1 MIVLIGSEKGGTGK
15 TTIACNLAVA
25 LAVAGRDVVLVDADP
40 QASAARWA
48 ERRAEQQPERPP
60 VHCVQRTGNVYKTVV
75 DLAGRYDEVIIDAGG
90 RDSHELRSAML
101 AAHRVLV
108 PARPSQLDL
117 EAALHV
123 DELAQ
128 AAGASRTDGGPALTA
143 VLSQCPTHH
152 MNSETEAARGYLEQF
167 TSMRLAASRISERKA
182 FRDAITAGLGVV
194 EMDNRAAVDEI
205 QALVSE
211 IYKG

>member
-15 TTIACNLAVA
+15 TTLAVNIAVA
-25 LAVAGRDVVLVDADP
+25 LAAAGRDVVLVDADP

-48 ERRAEQQPERPP
+48 ERRSEQQSDRPP
-60 VHCVQRTGNVYKTVV
+60 VHCVQRTGNVYKTIV
-75 DLAGRYDEVIIDAGG
+75 DLAGRYAEVIVDAGG

-128 AAGASRTDGGPALTA
+128 AASASRTDGGPALTA

-167 TSMRLAASRISERKA
+167 TSMRLATSRVSERKA
-182 FRDAITAGLGVV
+182 FRDAITAGLGVI
-194 EMDNRAAVDEI
+194 EIDNRAAADEI

-211 IYKG
+211 IYG